1 MSEPNPFE
9 DRLASA
15 LRDLATEA
23 PTHVDAVAF
32 AHAIAHDHPRSRWI
46 APAFASRRPVLMRA
60 IIAAVLLL
68 AALLAIS
75 GVGSWLRDRD
85 LADDPTPTVVP
96 LLSFQDDFAT
106 AIADRWSFH
115 GGAWEVVEG
124 QLQGLGEVDHLHVD
138 SPSALDLAG
147 AVATANGVVATD
159 VSICADMTSLDRVD
173 KGFVLR
179 WIGPN
184 DGIWLGFRGLE
195 SFIIEGLAS
204 DLTVAEAV
212 DGKPMLFTPSHTIP
226 ILSHDLGDTIHVCA
240 VLVGQRLTVDVD
252 GQRVLDREFPVQ
264 VRAGAAGV
272 HALAANLAAY
282 DNVRIN
288 AVAVP

>member
-1 MSEPNPFE
+1 MSEPNLFE
-9 DRLASA
+9 DRLAFA
-15 LRDLATEA
+15 LRDLAAEA
-23 PTHVDAVAF
+23 PTQVDGLALAQAVAR
-32 AHAIAHDHPRSRWI
+32 DHPRSRWSS
-46 APAFASRRPVLMRA
+46 AAFVSRRPVLMRA
-60 IIAAVLLL
+60 IIAALLLL
-68 AALLAIS
+68 AALLAVA
-75 GVGSWLRDRD
+75 GVGSWMRDRD

-106 AIADRWSFH
+106 AFADRWSFH
-115 GGAWEVVEG
+115 GGTWEVVEG
-124 QLQGLGEVDHLHVD
+124 QLQGLGKADHLHVD
-138 SPSALDLAG
+138 SPSPLDLAG
-147 AVATANGVVATD
+147 AVATADSLVATD
-159 VSICADMTSLDRVD
+159 VSICADMTSLDRAD

-179 WIGPN
+179 WIDPN

-212 DGKPMLFTPSHTIP
+212 EGKPMLFTPSHTIAIP
-226 ILSHDLGDTIHVCA
+226 SHDLGDTIHVCA

-252 GQRVLDREFPVQ
+252 GQQVLDREFPVQ
-264 VRAGAAGV
+264 VRAGGAGV

-288 AVAVP
+288 AVPVP